1 MNECYIIGGSAP
13 DSFDFIS
20 IDDSAFVIAADGGA
34 KLLERFNAKPDVIM
48 GDFDSC
54 NEISNFDCE
63 IVSFPPEKNDT
74 DLMLAAKKAL
84 ELEFKR
90 IILIGVTGGRLDHT
104 LAAIQTLEFICENGV
119 DAVILDDSNAVYLQ
133 KKGLKKYKPDKR
145 CYFSVLALTDEA
157 VISERYVKYEIE
169 RHTISRSFPLGIS
182 NEFTDKSAEI
192 EVFSGKILV
201 IYSKK

>member
-1 MNECYIIGGSAP
+1 MNECYIIGGATP
-13 DSFDFIS
+13 NSFDFVN
-20 IDDSAFVIAADGGA
+20 IDSSAFIIAADGGA
-34 KLLERFNAKPDVIM
+34 DLLGSFRVKPDIIM

-54 NEISNFDCE
+54 KEISEYNCD
-63 IVSFPPEKNDT
+63 IITFPPEKDDT

-84 ELEFKR
+84 ELGYTR
-90 IILIGVTGGRLDHT
+90 IKLLGVTGGRLDHT
-104 LAAIQTLEFICENGV
+104 LAAIQTLEYLYENGA
-119 DAVILDDSNAVYLQ
+119 DSVILDDRNAVYIQ
-133 KKGLKKYKPDKR
+133 KKGCKKYKPDER
-145 CYFSVLALTDEA
+145 CYFSVLALTYEA

-192 EVFSGKILV
+192 EVFGGKILV